1 MFTGLIEKTAQ
12 VESIKRKNNIYLL
25 CIKIFDT
32 AVETK
37 KGDSVSVNG
46 VCLTAV
52 SNKKG
57 IICFEVMG
65 KTFKNTNFSFLKKK
79 DMVNIENALSLGE
92 KIGGHFVQG
101 HIDSMVGIK
110 SIKKKPD
117 GLEFTISLPAQSK
130 PFIVSKGSVALD
142 GISLT
147 VQEVRKNTFTVYI
160 ISHTFKTTNLEKR
173 KIGHKLNLEVDIL
186 AKYACPQNKSSS
198 IDADFLKK
206 SGF

>member
-25 CIKIFDT
+25 CIKVPD
-32 AVETK
+32 ASVETE
-37 KGDSVSVNG
+37 KGDSVSING
-46 VCLTAV
+46 VCLTVV
-52 SNKKG
+52 SNKKDL
-57 IICFEVMG
+57 ICFEIMG
-65 KTFKNTNFSFLKKK
+65 RTFKNTNLSFLKKK
-79 DMVNIENALSLGE
+79 DVVNIENALSLGE

-101 HIDSMVGIK
+101 HVDNMVGIK

-117 GLEFTISLPAQSK
+117 GLEFTLSLPAQSK
-130 PFIVSKGSVALD
+130 PFIVTKGSVALD

-147 VQEVRKNTFTVYI
+147 VQEVRKDTFSVYI
-160 ISHTFKTTNLEKR
+160 ISHTLKTTNLEKR

-186 AKYACPQNKSSS
+186 AKYARPQNKPSS